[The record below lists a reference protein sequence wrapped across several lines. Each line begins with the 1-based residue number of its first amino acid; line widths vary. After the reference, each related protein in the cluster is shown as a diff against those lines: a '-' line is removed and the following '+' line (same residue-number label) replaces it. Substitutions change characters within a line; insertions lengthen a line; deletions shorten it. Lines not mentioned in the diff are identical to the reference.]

1 MIPPRMLS
9 NENEIFGT
17 GNGLKNRVTA
27 CRKRIRLIRF
37 HRTQVNTQPGKRLL
51 ESAHGLADLPGHLK
65 DAPMVRR
72 LSIHAPVIDA
82 PDRETS
88 QPGAEQEVG
97 IT

>member
-27 CRKRIRLIRF
+27 CRKRIRLNRF
-37 HRTQVNTQPGKRLL
+37 HRTQVSTQPGERLL
-51 ESAHGLADLPGHLK
+51 ESARGTSDLPGHIK
-65 DAPMVRR
+65 DAPTVRR
-72 LSIHAPVIDA
+72 PIIHAPVIHA

-88 QPGAEQEVG
+88 KPGAEQEVG